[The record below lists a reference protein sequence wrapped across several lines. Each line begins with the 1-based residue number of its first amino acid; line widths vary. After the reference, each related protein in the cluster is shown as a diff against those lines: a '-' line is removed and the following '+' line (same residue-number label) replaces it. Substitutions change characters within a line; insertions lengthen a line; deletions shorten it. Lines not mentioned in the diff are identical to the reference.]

1 MSKEKRIGI
10 VICNYNK
17 SDYVK
22 NCVSSLLK
30 QSINY
35 LDIYVVDNASTDN
48 SIVVLQN
55 NFEDQITI
63 IYNEENLGGAGGFD
77 RGIEYCM
84 EQGYTYIL
92 LVDNDTYF
100 DVNAVELMYQYLE
113 THGSVG
119 MCGAGILQMKN
130 PDYIQEIGGMVD
142 YQFYGLAP
150 NYRDQKISNNIPET
164 VECDFLAACALLV
177 RREVIEKIGVMRKD
191 YFVYWDDIE
200 WSRRCKDAGY
210 RLVALRDA
218 HVWHNWSANVLTKS
232 NAFTEYY
239 GRRNKLRFF
248 ATYIEEKDI
257 DLFIDNA
264 LRNMF
269 NIIYGHYRKG
279 AFQEMKA
286 SIYALDD
293 MIHGVWGK
301 APAIKTSVETVA
313 EIPLE
318 KLLKLKKE
326 VRLFPNAQMGNDGGI
341 SAIER
346 VVRFCNPKIKIVV
359 QDNNMQSPEAVSD
372 DVLYMKPCSHVMRVT
387 KNILPIV
394 QVDRFLNCIATE
406 EDYEFFQNYENA
418 YGLFYRL
425 YEPLMKEGV
434 KKIRESS
441 K

>member
-1 MSKEKRIGI
+1 MKKIGI
-10 VICNYNK
+10 IVCNYNK
-17 SDYVK
+17 SEYVK
-22 NCVSSLLK
+22 KCVASLLA
-30 QSINY
+30 QSFQDR
-35 LDIYVVDNASTDN
+35 DIYVVDNASTDN
-48 SIVVLQN
+48 SIQMLGDCYGEQIVV
-55 NFEDQITI
+55 IR
-63 IYNEENLGGAGGFD
+63 NEKNLGGSGGFD
-77 RGIEYCM
+77 CGMEYCM
-84 EQGYTYIL
+84 KQGYPYIL
-92 LVDNDTYF
+92 LADNDTYF
-100 DVNAVELMYQYLE
+100 DQNTVQLMYQYLE
-113 THGSVG
+113 ANEDVG
-119 MCGAGILQMKN
+119 MCGAGILQMAN
-130 PDYIQEIGGMVD
+130 PDYIQEIGGMID
-142 YQFYGLAP
+142 YNCYEIRP
-150 NYRDQKISNNIPET
+150 KYRNQKISMKIPE
-164 VECDFLAACALLV
+164 ESDCDFLAACALMV
-177 RREVIEKIGVMRKD
+177 KREVIEKIGVMRRD

-200 WSRRCKDAGY
+200 WSRRCKDMGY

-218 HVWHNWSANVLTKS
+218 HVWHNWSADAITKF

-301 APAIKTSVETVA
+301 ASAIKTSVETVA

-372 DVLYMKPCSHVMRVT
+372 DVLYMKPCPHVMRVT